1 MLHFQNKKAN
11 IFSRPQC
18 LVNISGI
25 YGNFIT
31 SAELYIVIQMPL
43 IFNVI
48 PHGPRSAC
56 IKFQNWWRERVR
68 CKAVRAVFCPLSPP
82 QFGMRASRKD
92 MILDSFFS
100 KIQNLEKKKKKE
112 KMKADRA
119 YL

>member
-1 MLHFQNKKAN
+1 MFSKYFWYLWKFYY
-11 IFSRPQC
+11 FSRTIYCHSDAINFQC
-18 LVNISGI
+18 H
-25 YGNFIT
+25 
-31 SAELYIVIQMPL
+31 A
-43 IFNVI
+43 
-48 PHGPRSAC
+48 HGPRSAC